1 MSLSEVYTFMLSFE
15 TRLINQH
22 DTLNSM
28 SGGAA
33 VNYASR
39 GGCGGRSRGHSSGRG
54 GGRSRGH
61 SSGRGGGR
69 NGGRSGHGSGGIG
82 GNDCPLYQIFGRPQ
96 PHGRSMLVPI

>member
-1 MSLSEVYTFMLSFE
+1 MSLSEVYTFMLSFK

-28 SGGAA
+28 SSGAA

-39 GGCGGRSRGHSSGRG
+39 GGC